1 MARTAP
7 LTDCIAA
14 SLALHA
20 LGLWLVAAMPK
31 ESPARA
37 ESGSAAIV
45 ARLVEPEAPQRQQPK
60 PAPKKRVAV
69 EKAAPPAPPVE
80 ETLSVA
86 QFRQQFI
93 SSAARHLDYPRAA
106 QSNQA
111 EGEVVV
117 GVSLAAGAVAVS
129 VKRSSGHELLDEQ
142 ALEMLRRAAARM
154 PVPSS
159 LRGQAFAFEV
169 PVVYAL
175 KR

>member
-1 MARTAP
+1 
-7 LTDCIAA
+7 
-14 SLALHA
+14 
-20 LGLWLVAAMPK
+20 
-31 ESPARA
+31 
-37 ESGSAAIV
+37 
-45 ARLVEPEAPQRQQPK
+45 
-60 PAPKKRVAV
+60 VAV
-69 EKAAPPAPPVE
+69 EKAAPPAPRAE

-93 SSAARHLDYPRAA
+93 SSAARYLDYPRAA